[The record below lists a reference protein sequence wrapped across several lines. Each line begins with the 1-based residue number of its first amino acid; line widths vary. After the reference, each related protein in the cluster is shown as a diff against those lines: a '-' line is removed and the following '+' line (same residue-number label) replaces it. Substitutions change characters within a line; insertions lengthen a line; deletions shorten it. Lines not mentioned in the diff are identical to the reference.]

1 MAKNRE
7 STRYKSNLQERRI
20 ASHFAEYGGKQV
32 IGSGSTPFLK
42 GDVITEDFFIECKTK
57 KEESTQI
64 TVKKEWL
71 EKAREQAYQ
80 MRKPDYILALSF
92 GDVKD
97 YYMVTP
103 QLFHDLYEKAKVLDK
118 VWECLNTSGFQGDGL
133 IDEIC
138 EAIQEHGLYLD

>member
-1 MAKNRE
+1 M
-7 STRYKSNLQERRI
+7 RI
-20 ASHFAEYGGKQV
+20 SSHFADGKQV

-57 KEESTQI
+57 VKPSSQI

-92 GDVKD
+92 GDATD
-97 YYMVTP
+97 YYLITP
-103 QLFHDLYEKAKVLDK
+103 QLFHDLYDRAKTLDK
-118 VWECLNTSGFQGDGL
+118 IWDILNIKGL
-133 IDEIC
+133 CSEGLVDEIV
-138 EAIQEHGLYLD
+138 EAIQDRGLYFE

>member
-1 MAKNRE
+1 MAKNKQ
-7 STRYKSNLQERRI
+7 STRYQSNIQERRI
-20 ASHFAEYGGKQV
+20 SSHFADGKQV

-57 KEESTQI
+57 VKPSSQI

-92 GDVKD
+92 GDTKD
-97 YYMVTP
+97 YYMITP
-103 QLFHDLYEKAKVLDK
+103 QLFHELYDKAKALDK
-118 VWECLNTSGFQGDGL
+118 VWEVMNTPGL
-133 IDEIC
+133 IGEGLED
-138 EAIQEHGLYLD
+138 AIVDVIQDWGLYLE